1 MKRYFIAAALV
12 AALAVPAHSQAVC
25 MTVKTLE
32 DMAKRYGEEI
42 TGGGIL
48 SGSTARMVILTSPKG
63 TFTLAV
69 IDPTGKACVL
79 YVGTDW
85 QADVPGVKS

>member
-48 SGSTARMVILTSPKG
+48 NGSTARMDILTSPNR
-63 TFTLAV
+63 TYTLAV
-69 IDPTGKACVL
+69 NEPTRKA
-79 YVGTDW
+79 
-85 QADVPGVKS
+85 